1 MTATASSPQPDAR
14 PAAERARDRRL
25 SRLAWVVAGVGLLML
40 LLTILFAV
48 LRRSLGN
55 LPGQTSWYGDVLFAL
70 SISVALVVGGFVAY
84 RLPRNPIGWL
94 VMAFGLGI
102 GSIQGLAQN
111 YGIFSYLVAPRP
123 LPLASLS
130 FIFAGIGLSLTLA
143 TAPLLFILYPSGRLP
158 SRWWWLVVGP
168 VLLALA
174 ALGAFIWRS
183 PSAVMLPLPN
193 PYVAAGPLG
202 GAADA
207 ITSTAVLVL
216 IFAIVI
222 SAAGLIVRGIRAKGI
237 ERQQFK
243 WLGFAALSIVLVI
256 LANSEL
262 IPLLPGILDTLA
274 EAVAFTAVPLA
285 IGVAVLRYRLWDI
298 DVIIRKTVQYAIVTA
313 LLAAL
318 YIGLIVGLQALF
330 SDLTGQTSTVI
341 VVLSTLVI
349 AALFTPLRRRV
360 QAAVDRRFYRQKY
373 DAEQVLAEFAATLR
387 DETDLDTLTAELL
400 RVIQET
406 MQPEFVSIWLQ
417 EPPRLAAVD
426 SAPRDSDGRFEAGD

>member
-1 MTATASSPQPDAR
+1 
-14 PAAERARDRRL
+14 
-25 SRLAWVVAGVGLLML
+25 
-40 LLTILFAV
+40 
-48 LRRSLGN
+48 
-55 LPGQTSWYGDVLFAL
+55 
-70 SISVALVVGGFVAY
+70 
-84 RLPRNPIGWL
+84 
-94 VMAFGLGI
+94 
-102 GSIQGLAQN
+102 
-111 YGIFSYLVAPRP
+111 
-123 LPLASLS
+123 
-130 FIFAGIGLSLTLA
+130 
-143 TAPLLFILYPSGRLP
+143 
-158 SRWWWLVVGP
+158 
-168 VLLALA
+168 
-174 ALGAFIWRS
+174 
-183 PSAVMLPLPN
+183 
-193 PYVAAGPLG
+193 VAAGPLG

-330 SDLTGQTSTVI
+330 SDLIGQTSTVI